1 LLGCAAASTV
11 GRLRPLRTPV
21 SVFVA
26 CMVAGSLA
34 AAHRRNAASVSSA
47 IDAYL
52 AAMTRIPAGSTLVR
66 VLFPT
71 DRARTRFGF
80 QDVVSDPLYHA
91 DALIA
96 AQSRLIDLSDYQ
108 AGRELF
114 PVHFTE
120 RIPDDLRHPLWMLEG
135 GPTDTAAV
143 LRKVLNECPIPI
155 DYVVVVGDRPPADHA
170 ADFNATVRELDSR
183 MDLFAADPTNAFVQ
197 VYRRK

>member
-1 LLGCAAASTV
+1 AASTV

-21 SVFVA
+21 SIFVA

-34 AAHRRNAASVSSA
+34 TVQRRNAASVSSA

-52 AAMTRIPAGSTLVR
+52 AAMTHIPAGSTVVR

-80 QDVVSDPLYHA
+80 PDVIFDPLYHA

-96 AQSRLIDLSDYQ
+96 AQNKLIDLSDYQ

-114 PVHFTE
+114 PVHFTH

-135 GPTDTAAV
+135 GPTDTTP
-143 LRKVLNECPIPI
+143 LLQK
-155 DYVVVVGDRPPADHA
+155 
-170 ADFNATVRELDSR
+170 
-183 MDLFAADPTNAFVQ
+183 
-197 VYRRK
+197 